1 MNEKQIKE
9 NNSKFEEDK
18 KRDKKTNK
26 KQYQLKNVVKIFF
39 FFNVRRTFLKYI
51 LLYSFQSVF
60 NKI

>member
-39 FFNVRRTFLKYI
+39 F
-51 LLYSFQSVF
+51 
-60 NKI
+60 